1 MRLFR
6 LAKIVSVFH
15 RYGLDEFVLTDS
27 PNPLLRGFGKLLGSR
42 THAAQRGER
51 LRLALESLGPCF
63 VKFGQVLST
72 RPDLI
77 PPDIAGELSLLQDR
91 VPPFPAEQVK
101 VVLEKAYGRPVDE
114 VFASFDWTPIASASV
129 AQVHFGTIQ
138 LKVSPTFN

>member
-27 PNPLLRGFGKLLGSR
+27 PNPLLRGLGKLLGSR
-42 THAAQRGER
+42 THTAQRGER

-91 VPPFPAEQVK
+91 VPPFPTEDVK
-101 VVLEKAYGRPVDE
+101 KVLEKAYGRPVDE
-114 VFASFDWTPIASASV
+114 VFKRV
-129 AQVHFGTIQ
+129 AH
-138 LKVSPTFN
+138 L